1 MTISYVLMLGNSKKL
16 TVFGNIEKGF
26 KPDTATLLLQHF
38 LNIHFEKINSL
49 YSCLCLH
56 RVVIKWGMA
65 EYFVF
70 AYTVRPFLQKIWRH
84 LLIFFIL
91 AIDSKR

>member
-1 MTISYVLMLGNSKKL
+1 M

-26 KPDTATLLLQHF
+26 KPDTATLFLQHF

-65 EYFVF
+65 EYFCFCVYGAAVF
-70 AYTVRPFLQKIWRH
+70 TKNLASPID
-84 LLIFFIL
+84 FFYL
-91 AIDSKR
+91 SHRL